1 VRSMVGTRP
10 FGLVMLVAL
19 VWTTALTG
27 CSVTGRGPALHAA
40 ANPTVASDAPATDDV
55 GTGLP
60 MFMEKAL
67 KTDPDGDPEHESAQV
82 QGHDYDPW
90 EAFNERMFNFNYAV
104 DRKVVKPA
112 AAGWGK
118 VVPEPYRKGLQN
130 AVRNVGMPRR
140 FVNNLLQLKID
151 GAFRELTGFVLNSTV
166 GLGGIGDVAR
176 AEGITPPD
184 EEDTGQ
190 TLAVYGVKPGPYLV
204 LPLFPPS
211 TVRDT
216 IGSTIDGLLD
226 PVSLVMPFVGSVAK
240 RVGTTVNDRSLN
252 LQLYEEVEASVL
264 DLYSGVRNLHLQR
277 RERAINE

>member
-1 VRSMVGTRP
+1 MRSMVGTRP
-10 FGLVMLVAL
+10 FGLVMLLAL
-19 VWTTALTG
+19 VWTAALTG

-40 ANPTVASDAPATDDV
+40 ATPMVTSDAPATADV
-55 GTGLP
+55 GTGLQ

-67 KTDPDGDPEHESAQV
+67 KTDPEVDPEPESAQV

-90 EAFNERMFNFNYAV
+90 ETFNERMFNFNYAV

-130 AVRNVGMPRR
+130 AVRNIGMPRR

-151 GAFRELTGFVLNSTV
+151 GAFRELTGFVLNSTL

-176 AEGITPPD
+176 AEGIAPPD

-226 PVSLVMPFVGSVAK
+226 PVSLVMPLVGSVAK